1 VLSANFKQSLLLE
14 IENETQEISKSEECY
29 DKLYRVRA
37 DKLALKQILSKQL
50 NDVTLIIN
58 NLDENIENKEHKL
71 NYRKQSLDFK
81 KNIISKFLHSLFLI
95 QIFIL

>member
-1 VLSANFKQSLLLE
+1 MQISNNFKSLLLE

-29 DKLYRVRA
+29 DKLCRVRA